1 MKKLIISII
10 VTFIIHVSTIFAGV
24 SNTAYGEVISEEY
37 NIVNGTFNFT
47 IEYKFID
54 TVTFAYNK
62 STQFILP
69 DGWSANIAPVIK
81 GNVYYPEDTIL
92 LTVTVNY
99 PVNNLPFYP
108 KKISII
114 QFVTSDNTIEK
125 EISTSAMVYFTPYNT
140 IEIWNLQDFQNLP
153 RRWFTPIENPD
164 TTRIYIDP
172 SNIPESN
179 IDTSVYINWEIG
191 DWEDDWQ
198 DFYADSAYTGEE
210 QEKVID
216 KYKMK
221 NKVNEKGYRNKPL
234 TDEQK
239 TSNREKSKTR
249 ARVEH
254 VFGFMEQSMN
264 GLIVRSVGIVRAT
277 GIIGL
282 INLKYNLFRY
292 EQVVRLNILQS

>member
-1 MKKLIISII
+1 LLP
-10 VTFIIHVSTIFAGV
+10 FIIHVSTIFAGV

-125 EISTSAMVYFTPYNT
+125 KSQH
-140 IEIWNLQDFQNLP
+140 LQ
-153 RRWFTPIENPD
+153 WFI
-164 TTRIYIDP
+164 
-172 SNIPESN
+172 
-179 IDTSVYINWEIG
+179 
-191 DWEDDWQ
+191 
-198 DFYADSAYTGEE
+198 
-210 QEKVID
+210 
-216 KYKMK
+216 
-221 NKVNEKGYRNKPL
+221 L
-234 TDEQK
+234 L
-239 TSNREKSKTR
+239 
-249 ARVEH
+249 H
-254 VFGFMEQSMN
+254 
-264 GLIVRSVGIVRAT
+264 
-277 GIIGL
+277 IIL
-282 INLKYNLFRY
+282 
-292 EQVVRLNILQS
+292 